1 MFRSTCHATLLH
13 ARALLSVTQ
22 SSLNPG
28 PQYLHLPIQGG
39 DALGEEASADANAD
53 RLVRDALSRAHK
65 ALPPAKSPVRTPRC
79 AHDHNTHERTYEVRF
94 CYAY

>member
-1 MFRSTCHATLLH
+1 MLRSCSALPSLYPVTLH
-13 ARALLSVTQ
+13 PT
-22 SSLNPG
+22 
-28 PQYLHLPIQGG
+28 PQDPHLPAQGG

-94 CYAY
+94 CSA